1 MWMEAVYYFMFLN
14 LKESHWD
21 SETAGIRGMWGA
33 LFFSWEHFITEAV
46 SVKPLAHNLGLEA
59 MEEEAF
65 LQLSVPEVQAS
76 TWNSTDQASQDT
88 DTLASLPFIA
98 PRKYMFL

>member
-1 MWMEAVYYFMFLN
+1 MEAVYYFMFLN

-46 SVKPLAHNLGLEA
+46 SAKPLAHNLGLEA

-65 LQLSVPEVQAS
+65 LQL
-76 TWNSTDQASQDT
+76 
-88 DTLASLPFIA
+88 LASLKFRL
-98 PRKYMFL
+98 PRGTPQTRLPRTLIP